1 MRASLHVSVSGEGWG
16 AVTASAARWARRGL
30 VALAM
35 IIVTLVGVTGGTM
48 LGGRVTGDV
57 GPLRVEFQLSP
68 STDGGSEIAVP
79 PLGSLFLDSHSGPAR
94 LTARLDSLDQKRAEA
109 LIHEPGGLAA
119 AGASAP
125 SDIRD
130 ALLRLGLRT
139 VAASVLGTMLL
150 AALTF
155 RSTRRTAWAGTLA
168 LAVTGGALG
177 AAALTVRP
185 AAVAEPR
192 YEGLLVNAPAL
203 VGDARRIAD
212 DYTRYADQLQRLV
225 GNVSKLYGTMSSL
238 PVYEAS
244 ADTTRILHVS
254 DLHLNPAVWPVI
266 KTVVEQFDIDLVID
280 TGDITDWG
288 SEPETS
294 YVSMIGQLKVPY
306 VYIRGNHDSPRTA
319 QAVAGQPNAVVLD
332 NSITSVSSVRI
343 AGIGDPR
350 FTPDKQEQEGGPW
363 DEGPTSLPGSGQRLA
378 DTIRAAGAPVDI
390 ALVHDPASADPLAG
404 TAPLIL
410 AGHTHQREVR
420 MLPGP
425 EGEPGSRLA
434 VQGSTGGAGLRG
446 LQGEEPTPL
455 AMSVLYLGPNHRLEA
470 YDDIRVGGTGL
481 AQVSL
486 DRQVIDPDVPADVAG
501 AGAGGAAPETP
512 VPAATTP
519 PPAGARSD

>member
-1 MRASLHVSVSGEGWG
+1 MKRHA
-16 AVTASAARWARRGL
+16 TRWMRRGA

-35 IIVTLVGVTGGTM
+35 IAVILAGVAGGTM

-57 GPLRVEFQLSP
+57 GPLKVEFQLSP
-68 STDGGSEIAVP
+68 SADGGSEIAVP
-79 PLGSLFLDSHSGPAR
+79 PLGSLFLDTHSGPAR
-94 LTARLDSLDQKRAEA
+94 LTARLDSLDQQRAEA
-109 LIHEPGGLAA
+109 LIHDPNGLAA

-125 SDIRD
+125 GDIRD

-139 VAASVLGTMLL
+139 VAGSVLVTLLL
-150 AALTF
+150 ALLTF
-155 RSTRRTAWAGTLA
+155 RSTRRAAWAGSLA
-168 LAVTGGALG
+168 LLVTGGALG

-185 AAVAEPR
+185 GALAEPR
-192 YEGLLVNAPAL
+192 YEGLLVNAPTL

-225 GNVSKLYGTMSSL
+225 GNVGKLYGTMSSL
-238 PVYEAS
+238 PVYEDNPGA
-244 ADTTRILHVS
+244 TRILHVS
-254 DLHLNPAVWPVI
+254 DLHLNPAAWPVVR
-266 KTVVEQFDIDLVID
+266 TVVEQFDVDLVID

-306 VYIRGNHDSPRTA
+306 VYIRGNHDSARTA
-319 QAVAGQPNAVVLD
+319 AAVAGQPNAVVLD
-332 NSITSVSSVRI
+332 DSVAEVAGVRI

-350 FTPDKQEQEGGPW
+350 FTPDKEEKAPGPW
-363 DEGPTSLPGSGQRLA
+363 EEGADPASAGTRLA

-404 TAPLIL
+404 TVPLVL
-410 AGHTHQREVR
+410 AGHLHQREVR
-420 MLPGP
+420 MLPAP
-425 EGEPGSRLA
+425 EGGTATRLA

-446 LQGEEPTPL
+446 LEKDEPVPL
-455 AMSVLYLGPNHRLEA
+455 AMSVLYLGPDHRLEA

-486 DRQVIDPDVPADVAG
+486 DRRVVDEPPVEAAG
-501 AGAGGAAPETP
+501 TAEGTPAAPGSPPTP
-512 VPAATTP
+512 LPVGREPN
-519 PPAGARSD
+519 